1 MLTASSVWVRLGWR
15 MWAIES
21 RVSSCCMRACH
32 VWWNSACVP
41 SVVSIMFMVSFL
53 PAYDAH
59 GRARCS
65 FKSDKVLFTERDKA
79 GGHVGRSAAYHMVN
93 DADAENLRGF
103 DQAAGDVAILLAGG
117 RVAGGVIV
125 LCVAPIYVEL
135 RRLCSCLLCVAIAR
149 VRQGHC
155 FMTMPHLT

>member
-41 SVVSIMFMVSFL
+41 SVVSMVFMVAFL

-65 FKSDKVLFTERDKA
+65 FKSDKVLFAQADISGA
-79 GGHVGRSAAYHMVN
+79 VGVGFAEDHMVGH
-93 DADAENLRGF
+93 ADSEDSTGVY
-103 DQAAGDVAILLAGG
+103 QSAGDVAILLAGG
-117 RVAGGVIV
+117 CLAGRV
-125 LCVAPIYVEL
+125 LC
-135 RRLCSCLLCVAIAR
+135 
-149 VRQGHC
+149 
-155 FMTMPHLT
+155 